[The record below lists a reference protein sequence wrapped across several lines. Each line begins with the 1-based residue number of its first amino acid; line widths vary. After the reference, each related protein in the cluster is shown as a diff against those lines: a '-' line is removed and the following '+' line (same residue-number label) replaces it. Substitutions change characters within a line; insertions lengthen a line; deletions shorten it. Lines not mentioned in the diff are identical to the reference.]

1 MFFRATRSA
10 TRAQEI
16 VGVSPDDP
24 LSYFRA
30 GVLAWAAG
38 TMFESPIDLYKSQWQ
53 SMIIKAKQTPNFVPP
68 YLRSACVRGVHQAQR
83 DSRAVSGPERGDGA

>member
-1 MFFRATRSA
+1 MFFRATLFFGLRHA
-10 TRAQEI
+10 AKEI

-38 TMFESPIDLYKSQWQ
+38 TMFESPSICTS
-53 SMIIKAKQTPNFVPP
+53 
-68 YLRSACVRGVHQAQR
+68 RSG
-83 DSRAVSGPERGDGA
+83 SR